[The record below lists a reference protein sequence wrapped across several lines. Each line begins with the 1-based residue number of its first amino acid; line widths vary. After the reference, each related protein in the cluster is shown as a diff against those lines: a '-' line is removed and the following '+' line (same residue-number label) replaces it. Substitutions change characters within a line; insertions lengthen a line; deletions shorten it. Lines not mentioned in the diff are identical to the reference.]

1 MLPDDDRPT
10 DPAARLVDA
19 SGQVVRQLRDLR
31 CPKCQALPATRV
43 ASSGFGRPHDVCG
56 MCGHE
61 FADDTVTGR
70 TP

>member
-10 DPAARLVDA
+10 DPAARLVDS
-19 SGQVVRQLRDLR
+19 SGQVVRELRDLR
-31 CPKCQALPATRV
+31 CPKCAALPATRV

-61 FADDTVTGR
+61 FEDDTVTGR
-70 TP
+70 T

>member
-10 DPAARLVDA
+10 DPADRLVDTT
-19 SGQVVRQLRDLR
+19 GRPVHRLHDFR
-31 CPKCQALPATRV
+31 CPSCGAAPATRV

-61 FADDTVTGR
+61 FAEDTVTGR

>member
-10 DPAARLVDA
+10 DPADRLVDTA
-19 SGQVVRQLRDLR
+19 GQPVRELRDLR
-31 CPKCQALPATRV
+31 CPQGGAAPATRV
-43 ASSGFGRPHDVCG
+43 TSSGFGRPHDVCG

-70 TP
+70 T